1 MIVKVLTDGTL
12 DIVCLAF
19 NSLAAIP
26 SIEDL
31 ILLKVTYC
39 PGIPPC
45 VLGVVISIIF
55 DPAEKV
61 LTGLAL
67 KDRTLL
73 ILRLFKLA

>member
-45 VLGVVISIIF
+45 ARSSNLYNF